1 MSRCKLLAV
10 FLKTI
15 CHMRPAEYFENVASE
30 TLRSSDLQQQQ
41 QAFETLNMPG
51 YVPSPNSNRSVSFST
66 LSQTSKSV
74 AVAAAVPSIPISTTL
89 SNNHHLKPSNQS
101 ANDAP
106 ANHDRE
112 HSDPRESHE
121 NMLSNS
127 QCDIGPTQPSTAQR
141 LGSSNAFEHQMPL
154 LVPAPAATA
163 TVSLDENP
171 ALRLGQDEDPSVI
184 KLAACA

>member
-1 MSRCKLLAV
+1 MCCCKLSAV
-10 FLKTI
+10 FLKTN
-15 CHMRPAEYFENVASE
+15 CHIRPAEYFENVASE

-41 QAFETLNMPG
+41 QAFEAFNMPG

-74 AVAAAVPSIPISTTL
+74 AVTAAVPLMPMSTTL
-89 SNNHHLKPSNQS
+89 SNNDHLKPSNQS

-106 ANHDRE
+106 ANHDHE
-112 HSDPRESHE
+112 HRESHE

-127 QCDIGPTQPSTAQR
+127 QFDIGPTQLSSTQR

-154 LVPAPAATA
+154 LVPAPTATA
-163 TVSLDENP
+163 TASLDDNP